1 MESVICDA
9 VGVIDGLNDEFD
21 TIVAYTPGT
30 VFAYLNGQLLPRD
43 DGLAPL
49 TELGGTR
56 VRLGEAP
63 RTNDR
68 VHFWFQT
75 GTPTPGNFP
84 RPPLALRAIEL
95 RPRPVRGL
103 DLAPRP
109 VDSSG
114 GGATAAPLTP
124 GAFVAIELRPAPE
137 ASIVL
142 APKPVGAEEV

>member
-1 MESVICDA
+1 MSDAIICEA
-9 VGVIDGLNDEFD
+9 IGAIDGVNDEFD
-21 TIVAYTPGT
+21 TTVAYTPGT
-30 VFAYLNGQLLPRD
+30 VFCYLNGQLLPRT

-49 TELGGTR
+49 TEQGGTR
-56 VRLGEAP
+56 VKLGDP
-63 RTNDR
+63 PKTNDR
-68 VHFWFQT
+68 LHFWFQT

-109 VDSSG
+109 VDVSG
-114 GGATAAPLTP
+114 GVSTAPLTP
-124 GAFVAIELRPAPE
+124 GALVAIELTPAPE

-142 APKPVGAEEV
+142 TPSPVGAEEV